1 MLAESA
7 YPPKSPK
14 IHRCMCLHKQV
25 SKPMIKVTQ
34 APTEPIL
41 VQKKFSILGTEQT
54 ALDASPN
61 PTEMTKMRELPTL
74 SRSDYSVGF

>member
-1 MLAESA
+1 
-7 YPPKSPK
+7 
-14 IHRCMCLHKQV
+14 
-25 SKPMIKVTQ
+25 MIKVTQ